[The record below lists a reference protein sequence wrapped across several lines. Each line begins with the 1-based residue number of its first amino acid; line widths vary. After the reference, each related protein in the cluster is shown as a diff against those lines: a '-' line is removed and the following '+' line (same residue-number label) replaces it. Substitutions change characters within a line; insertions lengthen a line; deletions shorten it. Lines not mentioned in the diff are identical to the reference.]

1 MHPQAQA
8 LLSTAA
14 SAPSARQAARRRLRG
29 YVPAVHADDFSDRG
43 LGLPPAS
50 PPEAGQPEEVR
61 QDSLPEVTV
70 GVLAAPGT
78 EAVAEHLTRDMTDV
92 LSQQFP
98 GVRWASRVVV
108 DRLVQPPA
116 GTGELVAAARERLL
130 HEDFDLA
137 LVLTDLPLQV
147 SRRPQVGHASPM
159 HAVGL
164 VSVPALGALAVRR
177 RAQQVAVRLVHSLLG
192 RSGADIDVHRLH
204 ERAKELGSEVEGSG
218 DGVGFAARVLTGHL
232 RLLVGMVVANRPWRL
247 AARLSRA
254 LVAAVAAGV
263 FALVTSDVWRLAD
276 AFGALRHV
284 GVALSSVLGITATLV
299 IGAQLWERAP
309 NRRVRQQVLLFNAA
323 TTATVLIGVVVLYAA
338 LFALALVAA
347 LLLVVPELLS
357 AALGHPAGLADY
369 AELAWLTSS
378 LATVGGALGAGL
390 ETDEAVRQA
399 AYSHRGEAGAATA

>member
-1 MHPQAQA
+1 M
-8 LLSTAA
+8 
-14 SAPSARQAARRRLRG
+14 
-29 YVPAVHADDFSDRG
+29 HADDSSTPG
-43 LGLPPAS
+43 LGS
-50 PPEAGQPEEVR
+50 PPPSVRCDLGQPQEPR
-61 QDSLPEVTV
+61 DSSPGVTI

-78 EAVAEHLTRDMTDV
+78 EALAEHLAQDLV
-92 LSQQFP
+92 EALSQQFT
-98 GVRWASRVVV
+98 GVRWASRTVV

-116 GTGELVAAARERLL
+116 ARGELVAAARDRLL

-137 LVLTDLPLQV
+137 LVLTDLPLQL

-177 RAQQVAVRLVHSLLG
+177 RAQHVALRLVHALLGGVGPDVAVRRLQG
-192 RSGADIDVHRLH
+192 RA
-204 ERAKELGSEVEGSG
+204 EELGSDVEDTA

-232 RLLVGMVVANRPWRL
+232 RLLVGMVLANRPWRL
-247 AARLSRA
+247 AAGLSRA
-254 LVAAVAAGV
+254 LVAADAAGV

-276 AFGALRHV
+276 AFGARRHV
-284 GVALSSVLGITATLV
+284 GVAIGSVLGITATLV

-309 NRRVRQQVLLFNAA
+309 HRRVRQQVLLFNTA
-323 TTATVLIGVVVLYAA
+323 TTATVLIGVIVLYGT
-338 LFALALVAA
+338 LFVLALAAA

-357 AALGHPAGLADY
+357 AALGHRAGLADY

-399 AYSHRGEAGAATA
+399 AYSHRGDVDAPTD

>member
-1 MHPQAQA
+1 M
-8 LLSTAA
+8 
-14 SAPSARQAARRRLRG
+14 R
-29 YVPAVHADDFSDRG
+29 AD
-43 LGLPPAS
+43 
-50 PPEAGQPEEVR
+50 EVQ
-61 QDSLPEVTV
+61 QDSCPEVTV

-78 EAVAEHLTRDMTDV
+78 DALAEHLARDMTHV
-92 LSQQFP
+92 LSEQFT

-108 DRLVQPPA
+108 DGLVQPPA

-130 HEDFDLA
+130 HEDFDLV
-137 LVLTDLPLQV
+137 LVLTDLPLQIA
-147 SRRPQVGHASPM
+147 RRPQVAHASPM

-177 RAQQVAVRLVHSLLG
+177 RAQQVAVRLVHALLG
-192 RSGADIDVHRLH
+192 ELGADVDVRRLH
-204 ERAKELGSEVEGSG
+204 GRAKELGSDVEDTA
-218 DGVGFAARVLTGHL
+218 DGLAFAARVVTGHL
-232 RLLVGMVVANRPWRL
+232 RLLVGMVVANQPWRL

-276 AFGALRHV
+276 TFGAWRHV
-284 GVALSSVLGITATLV
+284 GVALGSVLGITATLV

-309 NRRVRQQVLLFNAA
+309 DRRVRQQVLLFNTA
-323 TTATVLIGVVVLYAA
+323 TTATVLIGVAALYAA
-338 LFALALVAA
+338 LFVLALVAA

-357 AALGHPAGLADY
+357 AALGHPVGLADY

-390 ETDEAVRQA
+390 ESDEAVRQA
-399 AYSHRGEAGAATA
+399 AYSHRDGVHAATD